1 MQGLKANAAVLSQ
14 KKPLPLIANI
24 NCFPNF
30 ASLRSSS
37 LIVRKSFFSRIY
49 TALRIV
55 IAKAPEELENPAL
68 SLYMGR
74 LPAEVPALQ
83 ETAPDV
89 KFMSMELTARV
100 RLGEDVL
107 MQKVG
112 DDAILLN
119 LNTENYF
126 ALDEVGTRIIDTL
139 QESDSVTQAIGKLVK
154 IYEVDESKLTSDAV
168 RLVEECEQHGLL
180 QVTEA

>member
-1 MQGLKANAAVLSQ
+1 M
-14 KKPLPLIANI
+14 
-24 NCFPNF
+24 
-30 ASLRSSS
+30 R
-37 LIVRKSFFSRIY
+37 R
-49 TALRIV
+49 RIV
-55 IAKAPEELENPAL
+55 IAKAPEELENPPF

-74 LPAEVPALQ
+74 PPTEVPALQ

-100 RLGEDVL
+100 RLAEDVL

-126 ALDEVGTRIIDTL
+126 ALDEIGTRIIDTL
-139 QESDSVTQAIGKLVK
+139 QESDSVAQAVQKLVG
-154 IYEVDESKLTSDAV
+154 IYEVDEGTLTKDAV

-180 QVTEA
+180 QITQA

>member
-1 MQGLKANAAVLSQ
+1 MHIVADACAVGCR
-14 KKPLPLIANI
+14 IA
-24 NCFPNF
+24 
-30 ASLRSSS
+30 
-37 LIVRKSFFSRIY
+37 
-49 TALRIV
+49 
-55 IAKAPEELENPAL
+55 IAEAPEELENPPF

-74 LPAEVPALQ
+74 PATEVPALQ

-100 RLGEDVL
+100 RLAEDVL

-126 ALDEVGTRIIDTL
+126 ALDEIGSRIIDTL
-139 QESDSVTQAIGKLVK
+139 HESDSVAQAVQKLMR
-154 IYEVDESKLTSDAV
+154 IYEVDEGKLTKDAV
-168 RLVEECEQHGLL
+168 RLVEE
-180 QVTEA
+180 

>member
-1 MQGLKANAAVLSQ
+1 
-14 KKPLPLIANI
+14 
-24 NCFPNF
+24 
-30 ASLRSSS
+30 
-37 LIVRKSFFSRIY
+37 
-49 TALRIV
+49 
-55 IAKAPEELENPAL
+55 
-68 SLYMGR
+68 MGS
-74 LPAEVPALQ
+74 PPTKVPALQ

-100 RLGEDVL
+100 RLAEDVL

-139 QESDSVTQAIGKLVK
+139 QESDSVAQAVRKLVG
-154 IYEVDESKLTSDAV
+154 IYEVDEGTLTKDAV

-180 QVTEA
+180 QITQT

>member
-1 MQGLKANAAVLSQ
+1 MRGQVIHIRIVANACAVG
-14 KKPLPLIANI
+14 
-24 NCFPNF
+24 C
-30 ASLRSSS
+30 
-37 LIVRKSFFSRIY
+37 
-49 TALRIV
+49 RIV
-55 IAKAPEELENPAL
+55 IAKAPEGLENPPL
-68 SLYMGR
+68 SFYMVR
-74 LPAEVPALQ
+74 EPTEIPALQ
-83 ETAPDV
+83 ETARDV

-100 RLGEDVL
+100 RLAEDVL

-139 QESDSVTQAIGKLVK
+139 QESDSVTQAVQKLVG
-154 IYEVDESKLTSDAV
+154 IYEVDEDKLTKDAV